1 MPDQAEALSSVWTA
15 GPTRQTDLLKA
26 RAEVGRFAGE
36 TGQAAV
42 CPRAALRIYEAMGS
56 VTQASRVTGVLASLA
71 AQPGAE
77 SA

>member
-1 MPDQAEALSSVWTA
+1 M
-15 GPTRQTDLLKA
+15 
-26 RAEVGRFAGE
+26 GRFAGE